1 MNRAIFAGVCCAL
14 SIAVTPPSIAQVKPV
29 EATKDFV
36 VATVNGNAIM
46 ESDISGFYNTLPPQY
61 KQVPYA
67 QIRGQLVERM
77 VEQTL
82 VADAARKQGL
92 HEDPDVKQRIKA
104 IQRSLLNEAYLSRIM
119 KTELTEAKVR
129 DAYQKSIALQPKRE
143 EVRARHILVKTK
155 AEADS
160 VIAQLKKG
168 ADFAKLA
175 QEKSTGPSG
184 KNGGDLGFFADGQMV
199 PPFSK
204 AAFALEKGQV
214 TDTPVKTQ
222 FGYHVIKVEDRRV
235 AGQANY
241 EQASAK
247 IRAEMQDKIFEKIM
261 SGLRAKAKIEIK
273 GGGSKIQQIR

>member
-1 MNRAIFAGVCCAL
+1 MNRAVIAGVCCAL
-14 SIAVTPPSIAQVKPV
+14 TITVTSQLIAQVKPV
-29 EATKDFV
+29 KTDNDFI
-36 VATVNGNAIM
+36 VATVNDISIM

-92 HEDPDVKQRIKA
+92 HKEPDVQQRIKA

-119 KTELTEAKVR
+119 KAELTDAKIR

-155 AEADS
+155 AEADAI
-160 VIAQLKKG
+160 IAQLQKG
-168 ADFAKLA
+168 ADFIKLA
-175 QEKSTGPSG
+175 KEKSTGPSG

-199 PPFSK
+199 PPFTK
-204 AAFALEKGQV
+204 AAFALDKGQI
-214 TDTPVKTQ
+214 TETPVKTQ

-241 EQASAK
+241 KKAFAK
-247 IRAEMQDKIFEKIM
+247 IRASMQDKIFEEIM
-261 SGLRAKAKIEIK
+261 IGLRAKAKIDIK
-273 GGGSKIQQIR
+273 GGGSKIRQIR

>member
-14 SIAVTPPSIAQVKPV
+14 TITLASPSSAQVKPV
-29 EATKDFV
+29 EASKDFV

-67 QIRGQLVERM
+67 QIRSQLVERM

-92 HEDPDVKQRIKA
+92 HKDPDVKQRIKA

-119 KTELTEAKVR
+119 EAELTEEKVR

-155 AEADS
+155 AEADAI
-160 VIAQLKKG
+160 IAQLKKG

-204 AAFALEKGQV
+204 AAFKLENGQV

-222 FGYHVIKVEDRRV
+222 FGYHVIKVEERRV
-235 AGQANY
+235 AGQENY

-247 IRAEMQDKIFEKIM
+247 IRASLQDKIFEKIM
-261 SGLRAKAKIEIK
+261 SDLRAKAKIEMK
-273 GGGSKIQQIR
+273 DGSSKIQPIR

>member
-1 MNRAIFAGVCCAL
+1 MNRAVIAGVCCAL
-14 SIAVTPPSIAQVKPV
+14 TITVTSQLIAQVKPV
-29 EATKDFV
+29 NTDKDFV
-36 VATVNGNAIM
+36 VATVNDISIM

-92 HEDPDVKQRIKA
+92 HKEPDVQQQIKA
-104 IQRSLLNEAYLSRIM
+104 IQRSLLNEAYLLRIM
-119 KTELTEAKVR
+119 KAELSDAKIR
-129 DAYQKSIALQPKRE
+129 DAYQRSIALQPKRE

-155 AEADS
+155 AEADAI
-160 VIAQLKKG
+160 IAQLKKG
-168 ADFAKLA
+168 VDFIKLA
-175 QEKSTGPSG
+175 KEKSTGPSG

-204 AAFALEKGQV
+204 AAFALDEGQI
-214 TDTPVKTQ
+214 TETPVKTQ

-241 EQASAK
+241 EKASAK
-247 IRAEMQDKIFEKIM
+247 IRASMQDKVFEKIM
-261 SGLRAKAKIEIK
+261 NGLRAKAKIDIK

>member
-14 SIAVTPPSIAQVKPV
+14 SIAVASPSSGQVQPV
-29 EATKDFV
+29 EASKDFV

-92 HEDPDVKQRIKA
+92 HKDPDVKQRVKA

-119 KTELTEAKVR
+119 KAELTEEKVR

-155 AEADS
+155 AEADAI
-160 VIAQLKKG
+160 IAQLKKG

-204 AAFALEKGQV
+204 AAFALEKGQI

-235 AGQANY
+235 AGKANY

-247 IRAEMQDKIFEKIM
+247 IRASLQDKVFEKVM
-261 SGLRAKAKIEIK
+261 NDLRAKAKIDIK
-273 GGGSKIQQIR
+273 GGGSKIQPIR

>member
-1 MNRAIFAGVCCAL
+1 MNRAVIAGVCCAL
-14 SIAVTPPSIAQVKPV
+14 TITVTSQLIAQVRPV
-29 EATKDFV
+29 NTDKDFV
-36 VATVNGNAIM
+36 VATVNDISIM

-92 HEDPDVKQRIKA
+92 HKEPDVQQQIKA
-104 IQRSLLNEAYLSRIM
+104 IQRSLLNEAYLLRIM
-119 KTELTEAKVR
+119 KAELSDAKIR
-129 DAYQKSIALQPKRE
+129 DAYQRSIALQPKRE

-155 AEADS
+155 AEADAI
-160 VIAQLKKG
+160 IAQLKKG
-168 ADFAKLA
+168 VDFIKLA
-175 QEKSTGPSG
+175 KEKSTGPSG

-204 AAFALEKGQV
+204 AAFALDKGQI
-214 TDTPVKTQ
+214 TETPVKTQ

-235 AGQANY
+235 AGRANY
-241 EQASAK
+241 EKASAK
-247 IRAEMQDKIFEKIM
+247 IRANMQDKIFGEIM
-261 SGLRAKAKIEIK
+261 NGLRAKAKIDIK

>member
-1 MNRAIFAGVCCAL
+1 MNRAVIAGVCCAL
-14 SIAVTPPSIAQVKPV
+14 TITVTSQLIAQVRPV
-29 EATKDFV
+29 NTDKDFV
-36 VATVNGNAIM
+36 VATVNDISIM

-92 HEDPDVKQRIKA
+92 HKEPDVQQRIKA

-119 KTELTEAKVR
+119 KAELSDAKIR
-129 DAYQKSIALQPKRE
+129 DAYQRSIALQPKRE

-155 AEADS
+155 AEADAI
-160 VIAQLKKG
+160 IAQLKKG
-168 ADFAKLA
+168 ADFIKLA
-175 QEKSTGPSG
+175 KEKSTGPSG

-204 AAFALEKGQV
+204 AAFALDEGQI
-214 TDTPVKTQ
+214 TETPVKTQ

-241 EQASAK
+241 EKASAK
-247 IRAEMQDKIFEKIM
+247 IRASMQDKIFGEIM
-261 SGLRAKAKIEIK
+261 NGLRAKAKIDIK

>member
-14 SIAVTPPSIAQVKPV
+14 TIAIASPSFGQVQPV
-29 EATKDFV
+29 EASKDFV

-46 ESDISGFYNTLPPQY
+46 ESDISGFYNTLPAQY

-92 HEDPDVKQRIKA
+92 HKDPDVKQRIKA

-119 KTELTEAKVR
+119 KAELTEAKIR

-155 AEADS
+155 AEADAI
-160 VIAQLKKG
+160 IAQLKKG
-168 ADFAKLA
+168 ADFIKLA
-175 QEKSTGPSG
+175 KEKSTGPSG
-184 KNGGDLGFFADGQMV
+184 KNGGDLGFFANGQMV

-261 SGLRAKAKIEIK
+261 TGLRAKAKIEIK

>member
-1 MNRAIFAGVCCAL
+1 MNRAVIAGVCCAL
-14 SIAVTPPSIAQVKPV
+14 TITVTSQLIAQVRPV
-29 EATKDFV
+29 NTDKDFV
-36 VATVNGNAIM
+36 VATVNDISIM

-92 HEDPDVKQRIKA
+92 HKEPDVQQRIKA

-119 KTELTEAKVR
+119 KAELTDAKIR

-155 AEADS
+155 AEADAI
-160 VIAQLKKG
+160 IAQLKKG
-168 ADFAKLA
+168 VDFIKLA
-175 QEKSTGPSG
+175 KEKSTGPSG

-204 AAFALEKGQV
+204 AAFALDKGQI
-214 TDTPVKTQ
+214 TETPVKTQ

-235 AGQANY
+235 AGRANY
-241 EQASAK
+241 EKASAK
-247 IRAEMQDKIFEKIM
+247 IRANMQDKIFGEIM
-261 SGLRAKAKIEIK
+261 NGLRAKAKIDIK

>member
-1 MNRAIFAGVCCAL
+1 MNRAVIAGVCCAL
-14 SIAVTPPSIAQVKPV
+14 TITVTSQLIAQVKPV
-29 EATKDFV
+29 NTDKDFV
-36 VATVNGNAIM
+36 VATVNDISIM

-92 HEDPDVKQRIKA
+92 HKEPDVQQRIKA

-119 KTELTEAKVR
+119 KAELSDAKIR
-129 DAYQKSIALQPKRE
+129 DAYQRSIALQPKRE

-155 AEADS
+155 AEADAI
-160 VIAQLKKG
+160 IAQLKKG
-168 ADFAKLA
+168 GDFIKLA
-175 QEKSTGPSG
+175 KEKSTGPSG

-204 AAFALEKGQV
+204 AAFALDKGQI
-214 TDTPVKTQ
+214 TETPVKTQ

-241 EQASAK
+241 EKASAK
-247 IRAEMQDKIFEKIM
+247 IRANMQDKIFGEIM
-261 SGLRAKAKIEIK
+261 NGLRAKAKIDIK

>member
-1 MNRAIFAGVCCAL
+1 MNRAVIAGVCCAL
-14 SIAVTPPSIAQVKPV
+14 TITVTSQLIAQVKPV
-29 EATKDFV
+29 NTDKDFV
-36 VATVNGNAIM
+36 VATVNDISIM

-92 HEDPDVKQRIKA
+92 HKEPDVQQRIKA

-119 KTELTEAKVR
+119 KAELTDAKIR

-155 AEADS
+155 DEADAII
-160 VIAQLKKG
+160 VQLKKG
-168 ADFAKLA
+168 ADFIKLA
-175 QEKSTGPSG
+175 KEKSTGPSG

-204 AAFALEKGQV
+204 AAFALDKGQI
-214 TDTPVKTQ
+214 TETPVKTQ

-241 EQASAK
+241 EKASAK
-247 IRAEMQDKIFEKIM
+247 IRANMQDKIFGEIM
-261 SGLRAKAKIEIK
+261 NGLRAKAKIDIK

>member
-273 GGGSKIQQIR
+273 GGSKIQQIR

>member
-104 IQRSLLNEAYLSRIM
+104 IQRNLLNEAYLSRIM

>member
-1 MNRAIFAGVCCAL
+1 MNRAVIAGVCCAL
-14 SIAVTPPSIAQVKPV
+14 TITVTSQLIAQVRPV
-29 EATKDFV
+29 NTDKDFV
-36 VATVNGNAIM
+36 VATVNDISIM

-92 HEDPDVKQRIKA
+92 HKEPDVQQRIKA

-119 KTELTEAKVR
+119 KAELTDAKIR

-155 AEADS
+155 AEADAI
-160 VIAQLKKG
+160 IAQLKKG
-168 ADFAKLA
+168 VDFIKLA
-175 QEKSTGPSG
+175 KEKSTGPSG

-204 AAFALEKGQV
+204 AAFALDKGQI
-214 TDTPVKTQ
+214 TETPVKTQ

-241 EQASAK
+241 EKASAK
-247 IRAEMQDKIFEKIM
+247 IRASMQDKVFEKIM
-261 SGLRAKAKIEIK
+261 NGLRAKAKIDIK

>member
-14 SIAVTPPSIAQVKPV
+14 SIAVASPSIAQVKPV
-29 EATKDFV
+29 GESKDFV

-82 VADAARKQGL
+82 VADAARQQGL

-129 DAYQKSIALQPKRE
+129 DEYQKSIALQPKRE

-155 AEADS
+155 AEAD
-160 VIAQLKKG
+160 VIIAQLKKG
-168 ADFAKLA
+168 ADFVKLA
-175 QEKSTGPSG
+175 KEKSTGPSG

-204 AAFALEKGQV
+204 AAFALDNGQV

-222 FGYHVIKVEDRRV
+222 FGYHIIKVEDRRV
-235 AGQANY
+235 AGKENY
-241 EQASAK
+241 EKASAK
-247 IRAEMQDKIFEKIM
+247 IRATLQDKVFEKIM
-261 SGLRAKAKIEIK
+261 NGLRAKAKIEIK

>member
-1 MNRAIFAGVCCAL
+1 MNRAVIAGVCCAL
-14 SIAVTPPSIAQVKPV
+14 TITVTSQLIAQVKPV
-29 EATKDFV
+29 NTDKDFV
-36 VATVNGNAIM
+36 VATVNDISIM
-46 ESDISGFYNTLPPQY
+46 ESDISGFDNTLPPQY

-92 HEDPDVKQRIKA
+92 HKEPDIQQRIKA

-119 KTELTEAKVR
+119 KAELTDAKIR

-155 AEADS
+155 AEADAI
-160 VIAQLKKG
+160 IAQLKKG
-168 ADFAKLA
+168 GDFIKLA
-175 QEKSTGPSG
+175 KEKSTGPSG

-204 AAFALEKGQV
+204 AAFALDEGQI
-214 TDTPVKTQ
+214 TETPVKTQ

-241 EQASAK
+241 EKASAK
-247 IRAEMQDKIFEKIM
+247 IRANMQDKIFGEIM
-261 SGLRAKAKIEIK
+261 NGLRAKAKIDIK